1 VLRLYKN
8 PGHGNDWINVTLSG
22 RRTNRS
28 AIGARIAVT
37 VEDRAGARRAIH
49 RAVGSGGSFGGSP
62 MRQHVGLGPNARII
76 ALDIWWPA
84 SGTRQHF
91 TDLAANESIEVT
103 ELAQDYK
110 RVPLRRLSLG
120 QPAKEQR

>member
-1 VLRLYKN
+1 
-8 PGHGNDWINVTLSG
+8 
-22 RRTNRS
+22 
-28 AIGARIAVT
+28 
-37 VEDRAGARRAIH
+37 
-49 RAVGSGGSFGGSP
+49 